1 LNNNITVPNTQ
12 RALVLQGG
20 GALGAYE
27 VGVLKVLCD
36 TLIEGKVN
44 AKKEGPLFDIIVG
57 TSVGAMNAAVLISNV
72 VNRNKTWE
80 QSVEVLESFWT
91 DEEKGLSSNP
101 DYSKWWWNDGNKQNF
116 VKSEEAARKY
126 YSVKEYYKHGTPNV
140 CTPPF
145 LTGLDTKFGDQVDN
159 LWFHHTSEPLE
170 KTIIKY
176 SQDEGNKKMKI
187 ATSWEKKQPRLLIVA
202 VDVTEGRTMTFD
214 SYHREAEDPKNPLY
228 DCDGITID
236 HIMASG
242 TLPEFYDF
250 REIGGHTFCDG
261 GLLSNTPFREL
272 LQAHQ
277 DYWLHVIDKGKK
289 KIPDLEVYVVNVHPS
304 KGESIPDDDHDGVK
318 DRINDIIFFD
328 RNSHYDENVTD
339 TATDYTVIIT
349 KLKHIAKGF
358 MSSDKIDAFEDDF
371 ENWLKMTDAKSKS
384 NKGENRTYRDIL
396 YGGFKLTNIIRIEH
410 KGYENSISGKISDFT
425 SKTIKHLIQQGKEDA
440 SDLVN
445 GSKGTSNKS

>member
-1 LNNNITVPNTQ
+1 MNNNITVPNTQ

-126 YSVKEYYKHGTPNV
+126 YSVKDYYKHGTPNV

-145 LTGLDTKFGDQVDN
+145 LTGLDTKFGDQIDN

-187 ATSWEKKQPRLLIVA
+187 ATSWEKK
-202 VDVTEGRTMTFD
+202 
-214 SYHREAEDPKNPLY
+214 
-228 DCDGITID
+228 
-236 HIMASG
+236 
-242 TLPEFYDF
+242 
-250 REIGGHTFCDG
+250 
-261 GLLSNTPFREL
+261 
-272 LQAHQ
+272 
-277 DYWLHVIDKGKK
+277 
-289 KIPDLEVYVVNVHPS
+289 
-304 KGESIPDDDHDGVK
+304 
-318 DRINDIIFFD
+318 
-328 RNSHYDENVTD
+328 
-339 TATDYTVIIT
+339 
-349 KLKHIAKGF
+349 
-358 MSSDKIDAFEDDF
+358 
-371 ENWLKMTDAKSKS
+371 
-384 NKGENRTYRDIL
+384 
-396 YGGFKLTNIIRIEH
+396 
-410 KGYENSISGKISDFT
+410 
-425 SKTIKHLIQQGKEDA
+425 
-440 SDLVN
+440 
-445 GSKGTSNKS
+445 

>member
-1 LNNNITVPNTQ
+1 MNNNITVPNTQ

-101 DYSKWWWNDGNKQNF
+101 DSSKWWWNDGNKQNF

-228 DCDGITID
+228 D
-236 HIMASG
+236 
-242 TLPEFYDF
+242 
-250 REIGGHTFCDG
+250 
-261 GLLSNTPFREL
+261 
-272 LQAHQ
+272 
-277 DYWLHVIDKGKK
+277 
-289 KIPDLEVYVVNVHPS
+289 
-304 KGESIPDDDHDGVK
+304 
-318 DRINDIIFFD
+318 
-328 RNSHYDENVTD
+328 
-339 TATDYTVIIT
+339 
-349 KLKHIAKGF
+349 
-358 MSSDKIDAFEDDF
+358 
-371 ENWLKMTDAKSKS
+371 
-384 NKGENRTYRDIL
+384 
-396 YGGFKLTNIIRIEH
+396 
-410 KGYENSISGKISDFT
+410 
-425 SKTIKHLIQQGKEDA
+425 
-440 SDLVN
+440 
-445 GSKGTSNKS
+445 